1 VCPCDR
7 SIRFPEVAELVDVCW
22 LEITGKLSLSLLT
35 PGTTYAAYLV
45 FAMADDAYGLE
56 CHVGMP
62 PPKATVIVSSG
73 GTTSSKMPTP
83 TPTLAQTA
91 EHAICLHHMQGEEEA
106 AAHRR
111 KQQYVRL
118 RRGYGISGGARK
130 TTVLTTT
137 READPDIRCPR
148 LRGDGWAEVE
158 MGEFAVAGDEGDEAV
173 VEVTVQEV
181 DSRRWKRGLVVLG
194 VEIRPKHHTA
204 AC

>member
-1 VCPCDR
+1 
-7 SIRFPEVAELVDVCW
+7 VDVCW
-22 LEITGKLSLSLLT
+22 LEISGNLSLSLLT

-45 FAMADDAYGLE
+45 FAMAEDAYGLE

-62 PPKATVIVSSG
+62 PPKATVTVSSG
-73 GTTSSKMPTP
+73 GGTTTSSKTP
-83 TPTLAQTA
+83 SSTPAQ

-158 MGEFAVAGDEGDEAV
+158 MGEFAVAGDEGDAAV